1 VKTRRRRLHAT
12 ASFLLLSLGP
22 GAVWA
27 GSSEQENGDTGKR
40 LSEMAEKAIT
50 DGRAL
55 AELGPVLE
63 RYVARAS
70 REWGDG
76 GDRAKLQE
84 ASRLLEQNTERIR
97 ASLTI
102 ATEAAEAM
110 STRIRGSGL
119 LEKAVH
125 LETTAQDAGARLA
138 ARWERERAARERER
152 VQRERDAGER
162 AREQRR

>member
-1 VKTRRRRLHAT
+1 M
-12 ASFLLLSLGP
+12 SFLLLSLSP

-27 GSSEQENGDTGKR
+27 GSSERENGDAGKR

-50 DGRAL
+50 DGQAL

-84 ASRLLEQNTERIR
+84 ASRLLERNTERIS
-97 ASLTI
+97 AALTI
-102 ATEAAEAM
+102 AVEAAEAM

-119 LEKAVH
+119 LEKAAH

-138 ARWERERAARERER
+138 ARWERERASRERER
-152 VQRERDAGER
+152 AQRERDAGER

>member
-1 VKTRRRRLHAT
+1 MKTRGRRLHTTVA
-12 ASFLLLSLGP
+12 FLLLSLGP

-27 GSSEQENGDTGKR
+27 GSSERENDDTGKR
-40 LSEMAEKAIT
+40 LSEMAEMAIT
-50 DGRAL
+50 DGRVL

-84 ASRLLEQNTERIR
+84 ARRLLEQNTERISS
-97 ASLTI
+97 SLTI
-102 ATEAAEAM
+102 ATEAAETM

-119 LEKAVH
+119 LEKAAH
-125 LETTAQDAGARLA
+125 LETTAKDAGARLA
-138 ARWERERAARERER
+138 ARLDAIQERISN
-152 VQRERDAGER
+152 VK
-162 AREQRR
+162 